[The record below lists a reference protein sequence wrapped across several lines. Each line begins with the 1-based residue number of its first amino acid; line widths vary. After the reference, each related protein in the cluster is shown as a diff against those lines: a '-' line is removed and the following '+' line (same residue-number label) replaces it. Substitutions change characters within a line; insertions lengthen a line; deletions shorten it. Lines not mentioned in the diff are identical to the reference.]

1 VVAAACVVPE
11 HVEISGMD
19 DSKKL
24 STQQREAIYQQ
35 LISHPDVLWAT

>member
-1 VVAAACVVPE
+1 MAAACVVPG

-24 STQQREAIYQQ
+24 SAQQREAIYQQ